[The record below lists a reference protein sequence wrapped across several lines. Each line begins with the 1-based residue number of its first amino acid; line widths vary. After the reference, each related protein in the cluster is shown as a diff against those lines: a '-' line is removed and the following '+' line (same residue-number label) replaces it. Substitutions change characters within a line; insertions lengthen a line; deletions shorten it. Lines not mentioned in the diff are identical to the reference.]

1 MIDGRKNHLS
11 LLMSKIESLLFVT
24 GDEGLS
30 SKQIESLTD
39 ATSIDVKE
47 ALTKLQEDYVK
58 SEYRGIELK
67 ELAGTYQLISKKQN
81 ASTIQRL
88 IENPTSQPLSQASLE
103 VLAIVAYKQPITRIE
118 IDDLRGVKSERPLH
132 TLSLK
137 GLIQEVGRAEG
148 TGRAI
153 LYGTT
158 KEFLNVFGL
167 NDMNEL
173 PPLPES
179 QVTEDDNQTDL
190 FMTKFQEAFGEQKE

>member
-1 MIDGRKNHLS
+1 MIDGRKNLLS
-11 LLMSKIESLLFVT
+11 LLMSRIESLLFVT

-30 SKQIESLTD
+30 SKQIENLTG
-39 ATSIDVKE
+39 ATSIEVKE
-47 ALTKLQEDYVK
+47 ALEKLQDDYIK
-58 SEYRGIELK
+58 SKNRGIELK

-81 ASTIQRL
+81 AETIQRL
-88 IENPTSQPLSQASLE
+88 VENPTNQPLSQASLE

-118 IDDLRGVKSERPLH
+118 IEDLRGVKSERPLH

-173 PPLPES
+173 PPLPET
-179 QVTEDDNQTDL
+179 QGTEEDDQTDL
-190 FMTKFQEAFGEQKE
+190 FMTKFQEAFGEQQE

>member
-1 MIDGRKNHLS
+1 
-11 LLMSKIESLLFVT
+11 MSKIESLLFVT

-30 SKQIESLTD
+30 SKQIENLTG
-39 ATSIDVKE
+39 ATSIEVKE
-47 ALTKLQEDYVK
+47 ALEKLQDEYIK
-58 SEYRGIELK
+58 SKTRGIELK
-67 ELAGTYQLISKKQN
+67 ELAGTYQLISKRQN
-81 ASTIQRL
+81 AETIQRL
-88 IENPTSQPLSQASLE
+88 VENPTNQPLSQASLE

-118 IDDLRGVKSERPLH
+118 IEDLRGVKSERPLH

-173 PPLPES
+173 PPLPET
-179 QVTEDDNQTDL
+179 QGEEDDDQTDL
-190 FMTKFQEAFGEQKE
+190 FMTKFQEAFGEQQE

>member
-1 MIDGRKNHLS
+1 
-11 LLMSKIESLLFVT
+11 MSKIESLLFVT

-30 SKQIESLTD
+30 SKQIENLTG
-39 ATSIDVKE
+39 ATSIEVKE
-47 ALTKLQEDYVK
+47 ALEKLQDDYIK
-58 SEYRGIELK
+58 SKTRGIELK
-67 ELAGTYQLISKKQN
+67 ELAGTYQLISKRQN
-81 ASTIQRL
+81 AETIQRL
-88 IENPTSQPLSQASLE
+88 VENPTNQPLSQASLE

-118 IDDLRGVKSERPLH
+118 IEDLRGVKSERPLH

-173 PPLPES
+173 PPLPET
-179 QVTEDDNQTDL
+179 QGEEDDDQTDL
-190 FMTKFQEAFGEQKE
+190 FMTKFQEAFGEQQE

>member
-1 MIDGRKNHLS
+1 LS

-39 ATSIDVKE
+39 ASASEVKE
-47 ALTKLQEDYVK
+47 ALISLQEDYKK
-58 SEYRGIELK
+58 SKVRGIELK
-67 ELAGTYQLISKKQN
+67 ELAGTYQLISKKKN
-81 ASTIQRL
+81 ADTIQRL
-88 IENPTSQPLSQASLE
+88 VENPTNQPLSQASLE

-118 IDDLRGVKSERPLH
+118 IEEIRGVKSERPLY
-132 TLSLK
+132 TLGLK

-167 NDMNEL
+167 NDTNEL
-173 PPLPES
+173 PSLPEAQDS
-179 QVTEDDNQTDL
+179 EEEEQTDL